1 VRYVAGAFKKSL
13 VWLGLVEPE
22 DDEELADVAEA
33 AGRPP
38 ADRAPIRRVRD
49 DDVYGRR
56 REAGRL
62 EEPTEAVIHPIPSAA
77 AGKVHLIE
85 PSGFND
91 AEEIGEKFKAD
102 IPVIVNLQA
111 MESDTAKRLIDFAAG
126 LTFGLDGRIQRVA
139 DKVFLL
145 TPRNVEV
152 SAEERRRLQERG
164 FFNQA

>member
-1 VRYVAGAFKKSL
+1 MAGAFKKSL

-22 DDEELADVAEA
+22 DDEELADVAEP
-33 AGRPP
+33 AGRAP
-38 ADRAPIRRVRD
+38 DRAPIRRVRD

-56 REAGRL
+56 QHGGRL

-77 AGKVHLIE
+77 TGKVHLIE

-102 IPVIVNLQA
+102 IPVIVNLRA

>member
-1 VRYVAGAFKKSL
+1 VAGAFKKSL

-22 DDEELADVAEA
+22 DDEELADVAEQ
-33 AGRPP
+33 AGRSP

-56 REAGRL
+56 REGRL

-111 MESDTAKRLIDFAAG
+111 MEADTAKRLIDFAAG

>member
-1 VRYVAGAFKKSL
+1 MAGAFKKSL

-33 AGRPP
+33 AGRTP
-38 ADRAPIRRVRD
+38 ADRTPVRRVRD
-49 DDVYGRR
+49 DDGYGRR
-56 REAGRL
+56 REGGRL

>member
-1 VRYVAGAFKKSL
+1 
-13 VWLGLVEPE
+13 LGLVEPE
-22 DDEELADVAEA
+22 DEEELADVAEP
-33 AGRPP
+33 AGRSQ
-38 ADRAPIRRVRD
+38 ADRAPVRRVRD

-56 REAGRL
+56 RGRL

-77 AGKVHLIE
+77 TGKVHLIE

-111 MESDTAKRLIDFAAG
+111 MEAETAKRLIDFAAG

>member
-1 VRYVAGAFKKSL
+1 MRYVAGAFKKSL

-22 DDEELADVAEA
+22 DDEELADVAEPA
-33 AGRPP
+33 SRSP

-49 DDVYGRR
+49 DVYGRR
-56 REAGRL
+56 RDGGRL
-62 EEPTEAVIHPIPSAA
+62 EEPTEAVIHSIPSVAT
-77 AGKVHLIE
+77 GKVHLIE

-111 MESDTAKRLIDFAAG
+111 MEPETAKRLIDFAAG

>member
-1 VRYVAGAFKKSL
+1 MAGAFKKSL

-33 AGRPP
+33 AGRSP

-56 REAGRL
+56 REGGRM

-77 AGKVHLIE
+77 TGKVHLIE

-91 AEEIGEKFKAD
+91 
-102 IPVIVNLQA
+102 
-111 MESDTAKRLIDFAAG
+111 RLGQLA
-126 LTFGLDGRIQRVA
+126 LH
-139 DKVFLL
+139 LL
-145 TPRNVEV
+145 LRE
-152 SAEERRRLQERG
+152 
-164 FFNQA
+164 

>member
-1 VRYVAGAFKKSL
+1 MAGAFKKSL

-22 DDEELADVAEA
+22 DEEELADVAEA
-33 AGRPP
+33 GRSP

-49 DDVYGRR
+49 DDGYGRR
-56 REAGRL
+56 REGGRL

-77 AGKVHLIE
+77 TGKVHLIE

>member
-1 VRYVAGAFKKSL
+1 MAGAFKKSL

-22 DDEELADVAEA
+22 DEEELADVAEP

-38 ADRAPIRRVRD
+38 ADRTPIRRVRD
-49 DDVYGRR
+49 DDGYGRR
-56 REAGRL
+56 REGRL
-62 EEPTEAVIHPIPSAA
+62 EEPAEAVIHPIPSAA

-91 AEEIGEKFKAD
+91 AEEIGEKFKSD

>member
-1 VRYVAGAFKKSL
+1 VAGAFKRSL

-22 DDEELADVAEA
+22 DDDDELADAVEPASRSP
-33 AGRPP
+33 AGS
-38 ADRAPIRRVRD
+38 AIRRVRD
-49 DDVYGRR
+49 DESYGRR
-56 REAGRL
+56 RDARL
-62 EEPTEAVIHPIPSAA
+62 EEPGEAVIHPIPTAA
-77 AGKVHLIE
+77 TGKVHLIE

-102 IPVIVNLQA
+102 IPVIVNLQD
-111 MESDTAKRLIDFAAG
+111 MEPETAKRLIDFAAG
-126 LTFGLDGRIQRVA
+126 LTYGLDGRIQRVA

>member
-1 VRYVAGAFKKSL
+1 VRSLAGAFKKSL

-22 DDEELADVAEA
+22 DDDELADMAE
-33 AGRPP
+33 P
-38 ADRAPIRRVRD
+38 ASRSPAERAPIRRVRD
-49 DDVYGRR
+49 DAYGRR
-56 REAGRL
+56 REGGRL
-62 EEPTEAVIHPIPSAA
+62 EEATEAVIHPIPSAA
-77 AGKVHLIE
+77 GGKVHLIE

-111 MESDTAKRLIDFAAG
+111 IEPEAAKRLIDFAAG

>member
-1 VRYVAGAFKKSL
+1 MAGAFKKSL

-22 DDEELADVAEA
+22 DEEELADVAEA
-33 AGRPP
+33 GRSP

-49 DDVYGRR
+49 DDGYGRR
-56 REAGRL
+56 REGGRL

-77 AGKVHLIE
+77 TGKVHLIE

-91 AEEIGEKFKAD
+91 AEEIGEKFKSD

>member
-1 VRYVAGAFKKSL
+1 MAGAFKKSL

-22 DDEELADVAEA
+22 DEEELADVAEA
-33 AGRPP
+33 GRSP

-49 DDVYGRR
+49 DDGYGRR
-56 REAGRL
+56 REGGRQ

-77 AGKVHLIE
+77 TGKVHLIE

-91 AEEIGEKFKAD
+91 AEEIGEKFKSD

-111 MESDTAKRLIDFAAG
+111 MESETAKRLIDFAAG

>member
-1 VRYVAGAFKKSL
+1 VAGAFKKSL

-22 DDEELADVAEA
+22 DDEELVDVAEP
-33 AGRPP
+33 AGRAP
-38 ADRAPIRRVRD
+38 DRAPIRRVRD

-56 REAGRL
+56 QQGGRL

-77 AGKVHLIE
+77 TGKVHLIE

-111 MESDTAKRLIDFAAG
+111 MEADTAKRLIDFAAG

>member
-1 VRYVAGAFKKSL
+1 MAGAFKKSL
-13 VWLGLVEPE
+13 MWLGLVEPE
-22 DDEELADVAEA
+22 DDEELADVAEP
-33 AGRPP
+33 AGRAP
-38 ADRAPIRRVRD
+38 DRAPIRRVRD

>member
-1 VRYVAGAFKKSL
+1 VTKVAGAFKKSL

-22 DDEELADVAEA
+22 DDEELADV

>member
-1 VRYVAGAFKKSL
+1 MAGAFKKSL

-22 DDEELADVAEA
+22 DEEELADVAEP
-33 AGRPP
+33 AGRPS

-56 REAGRL
+56 QGGRL

-77 AGKVHLIE
+77 TGKVHLIE

-102 IPVIVNLQA
+102 IPVIVNLQG
-111 MESDTAKRLIDFAAG
+111 MEAETAKRLIDFAAG

>member
-1 VRYVAGAFKKSL
+1 
-13 VWLGLVEPE
+13 
-22 DDEELADVAEA
+22 
-33 AGRPP
+33 
-38 ADRAPIRRVRD
+38 VRD

-56 REAGRL
+56 RDRL

-91 AEEIGEKFKAD
+91 AEEIGEKFRAD

-111 MESDTAKRLIDFAAG
+111 MEPETAKRLIDFAAG

>member
-1 VRYVAGAFKKSL
+1 MAGAFKKSL

-22 DDEELADVAEA
+22 DEEELADVAEP
-33 AGRPP
+33 AGRTS

-56 REAGRL
+56 QGGRL

-77 AGKVHLIE
+77 TGKVHLIE

-111 MESDTAKRLIDFAAG
+111 MEADTAKRLIDFAAG

>member
-1 VRYVAGAFKKSL
+1 MRYVAGAFKKSL

-22 DDEELADVAEA
+22 EDEELADVAEP
-33 AGRPP
+33 AGRPQ

-49 DDVYGRR
+49 EDVYGRR
-56 REAGRL
+56 RGRL

-91 AEEIGEKFKAD
+91 AEEIGEKFRAD
-102 IPVIVNLQA
+102 IPVIVNLQGL
-111 MESDTAKRLIDFAAG
+111 EPETAKRLIDFAAG

>member
-1 VRYVAGAFKKSL
+1 VAGTFKRSL
-13 VWLGLVEPE
+13 VWLGLVEPP
-22 DDEELADVAEA
+22 DEEEELVDVAESGRQPTA
-33 AGRPP
+33 APV
-38 ADRAPIRRVRD
+38 RRVRD
-49 DDVYGRR
+49 DYGDVRR
-56 REAGRL
+56 RDGHFD
-62 EEPTEAVIHPIPSAA
+62 EPMEAVIRPIPTAPNRQ
-77 AGKVHLIE
+77 VHLIE

-111 MESDTAKRLIDFAAG
+111 MESETAKRLIDFAAG

-139 DKVFLL
+139 EKVFLL

>member
-1 VRYVAGAFKKSL
+1 VAGAFKKSL
-13 VWLGLVEPE
+13 VWLGLVEPPEE
-22 DDEELADVAEA
+22 DDHVADMAEPSRHA
-33 AGRPP
+33 TGSVPV
-38 ADRAPIRRVRD
+38 RRVRAD
-49 DDVYGRR
+49 DYGDGRR
-56 REAGRL
+56 RDGHL
-62 EEPTEAVIHPIPSAA
+62 DEPMEAVIHPIPSVPTRQ
-77 AGKVHLIE
+77 VHLIE

-111 MESDTAKRLIDFAAG
+111 MEPETAKRLIDFAAG

-139 DKVFLL
+139 EKVFLL
-145 TPRNVEV
+145 TPQNVEV

>member
-1 VRYVAGAFKKSL
+1 VAGAFKKSL

-22 DDEELADVAEA
+22 DEEELADAVEPGGRAA
-33 AGRPP
+33 AGS
-38 ADRAPIRRVRD
+38 APIRRVRD
-49 DDVYGRR
+49 EEPYGRR
-56 REAGRL
+56 RDVRL
-62 EEPTEAVIHPIPSAA
+62 EEPAEAVIHPIPSAA
-77 AGKVHLIE
+77 TGKVHLIE

-102 IPVIVNLQA
+102 IPVIVNLQDL
-111 MESDTAKRLIDFAAG
+111 EPETAKRLIDFAAG
-126 LTFGLDGRIQRVA
+126 LTYGLDGRIQRVA